1 MKTNIE
7 RQSSMVN
14 DRNNADMSITK
25 NNPNDLF
32 ALTTYGG
39 LGIGAGLNMNLGMG
53 HAKNSLL

>member
-1 MKTNIE
+1 
-7 RQSSMVN
+7 MVN